1 MYDGGG
7 GRLRLIAASKEVSG
21 PTGCNPESMLP
32 DAANNDRL
40 SWHRSFRSGWFTL
53 IGAKRSRLRA
63 AAKIRNHQAHR
74 PKIGK

>member
-1 MYDGGG
+1 
-7 GRLRLIAASKEVSG
+7 
-21 PTGCNPESMLP
+21 MLP